1 MRFRSFA
8 AVTSAGIFCVGAL
21 LGCSDDSDGR
31 SGPGSSDGTGGADGS
46 GTGGADG
53 IGGTGTGGGA
63 SGGADGTGGATGGT
77 DGGSGGGATADC
89 SALPLCADFESDS
102 VGSVPAGFTAN
113 LNYNSGTNPERV
125 AVTEEKAHSGSRSVK
140 VVGPEGLYG
149 LEYASPGDTFYFR
162 SWLKV
167 EDLSAGNPV
176 IVGVGT
182 SNNEEMRMRL
192 VKKAPNDFHAVAAN
206 ASSGDGLSPA
216 NAGGGLACTDCVA
229 LPSDWF
235 CFEMYVDKASQTL
248 KFWVDGEQ
256 AVNIENNMPWSGDA
270 TWPAS
275 MSVLRIGSMALE
287 GGGATVFID
296 DVAVGPERI
305 GCD

>member
-1 MRFRSFA
+1 RSGTASSRGMVRPMRFRSFA

-125 AVTEEKAHSGSRSVK
+125 AVTEEKAH
-140 VVGPEGLYG
+140 
-149 LEYASPGDTFYFR
+149 
-162 SWLKV
+162 
-167 EDLSAGNPV
+167 
-176 IVGVGT
+176 
-182 SNNEEMRMRL
+182 
-192 VKKAPNDFHAVAAN
+192 
-206 ASSGDGLSPA
+206 
-216 NAGGGLACTDCVA
+216 
-229 LPSDWF
+229 
-235 CFEMYVDKASQTL
+235 
-248 KFWVDGEQ
+248 
-256 AVNIENNMPWSGDA
+256 
-270 TWPAS
+270 
-275 MSVLRIGSMALE
+275 
-287 GGGATVFID
+287 
-296 DVAVGPERI
+296 
-305 GCD
+305 